1 MGRNTSVGYL
11 PDMVH
16 AASCIKELLQLY
28 LSPASEIALGNLLKN
43 KYGINGRNTVRMTR
57 HTLIVLK
64 LIAYSA
70 PDTFEITESGK
81 RWLENGCSEEE
92 LFFIYQK
99 NVMFF
104 GEILYALNKSAKT
117 HLELLSFSKE
127 CGTPVDKHAFTRRMQ
142 VLKSLGYATMPKKG
156 YYCITQ
162 SGKELLKKIPTKDLE
177 IASVYES
184 ADVCEA
190 EDEDVDFI
198 LASDKELCILPRGIS
213 LLVNVD
219 QGLLIR
225 AARKARKEQEGFTEL
240 MNRLLKA
247 YISSSN

>member
-1 MGRNTSVGYL
+1 MGKNTSVGYL

-16 AASCIKELLQLY
+16 AASCLKELLQLY

-43 KYGINGRNTVRMTR
+43 KYGVNGHSTVRMTR
-57 HTLIVLK
+57 QTLIILK
-64 LIAYSA
+64 LITYSA

-81 RWLENGCSEEE
+81 KWLENGCSEEE
-92 LFFIYQK
+92 LFFIFQK

-104 GEILYALNKSAKT
+104 GEILYALNRGAKS
-117 HLELLSFSKE
+117 HLELLNFAEE
-127 CGTPVDKHAFTRRMQ
+127 CGTPIGKNAFTRRMQ
-142 VLKSLGYATMPKKG
+142 ILKSFGYATMPKKG

-162 SGKELLKKIPTKDLE
+162 SGKELLKKIPAKDLE
-177 IASVYES
+177 IASIYES
-184 ADVCEA
+184 TDICGA
-190 EDEDVDFI
+190 EDEDIDFV
-198 LASDKELCILPRGIS
+198 LSTDKELCILPRGIS
-213 LLVNVD
+213 VLINVD

-225 AARKARKEQEGFTEL
+225 AAWKARKEQEGFTEL